1 MFNKSYSD
9 RPSFGGRGGK
19 KFGGPRFGGGRGF
32 GGDRPAGRSFSEGR
46 DEQGGGL
53 HDATCAKCNAH
64 CQVPFRPN
72 GRKPVYCSNCF
83 VRDEQ
88 SAPRFERGGYDKP
101 SYGEKRP
108 YVSTP
113 RNNSAE
119 LETQLK
125 AVNAKLD
132 QIIAA
137 LNS

>member
-1 MFNKSYSD
+1 MFNKSYND

-19 KFGGPRFGGGRGF
+19 KFAGPRGGASGFGGGDRDSDRGT
-32 GGDRPAGRSFSEGR
+32 
-46 DEQGGGL
+46 L
-53 HDATCAKCNAH
+53 HDATCAKCNSH

-83 VRDEQ
+83 VRDAD
-88 SAPRFERGGYDKP
+88 SAPRFERGGYSKPSFGDKP
-101 SYGEKRP
+101 AYGAKRP

-113 RNNSAE
+113 RDNSSAIDA
-119 LETQLK
+119 QLK

-132 QIIAA
+132 QIIEA